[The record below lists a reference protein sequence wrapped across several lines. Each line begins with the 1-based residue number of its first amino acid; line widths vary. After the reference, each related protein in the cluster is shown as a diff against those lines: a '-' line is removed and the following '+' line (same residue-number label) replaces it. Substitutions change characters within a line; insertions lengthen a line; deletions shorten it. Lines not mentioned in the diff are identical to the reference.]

1 MEAVQSLLETAIAPQ
16 TRRTYVRAFRLL
28 TQFVSSTFQI
38 DNTLPVSVDTLTF
51 FIAYLHRKQMAAST
65 ICTYVTAIGYI
76 NQLAGHQNPTQSFV
90 IKKLLAAVKRGTHRP
105 DSRQPVTPAIL
116 TKLVESLIYTSVS
129 YYQRIM
135 LKSMYLLAFHAFL
148 RIGEITHN
156 KCSTNI
162 IQLRDIQFF
171 QTSQA
176 RPARLELTFRSFK
189 GNYNIRPIILSLVAR
204 VSEMDKCPVLSLYK
218 FIELRGNSPGPLYCL
233 PGNLV
238 ITYEHFRK
246 CLSNSLVWAGL
257 PPSQY
262 KTHSFRI
269 GAASTASALGIA
281 DEDIQHMGRWKSLA
295 FKRYV
300 RLPTMYAPVL

>member
-135 LKSMYLLAFHAFL
+135 LK
-148 RIGEITHN
+148 
-156 KCSTNI
+156 
-162 IQLRDIQFF
+162 
-171 QTSQA
+171 
-176 RPARLELTFRSFK
+176 
-189 GNYNIRPIILSLVAR
+189 
-204 VSEMDKCPVLSLYK
+204 
-218 FIELRGNSPGPLYCL
+218 
-233 PGNLV
+233 
-238 ITYEHFRK
+238 
-246 CLSNSLVWAGL
+246 
-257 PPSQY
+257 
-262 KTHSFRI
+262 
-269 GAASTASALGIA
+269 
-281 DEDIQHMGRWKSLA
+281 
-295 FKRYV
+295 
-300 RLPTMYAPVL
+300 